1 MTGSRKV
8 GEPRW
13 KLEVLGGTRLLG
25 LEEPLPLERK
35 TAAVLAYLALEGTT
49 AKYQLSGLL
58 WPDSRE
64 ATARNNMRQLLRR
77 LRVATGAELV
87 TGEAGIALSDDV
99 SADAAEL
106 EAHVSAGRHAEAL
119 AFHGELLAGLDFADC
134 PEFDSWLQRA
144 RERLLGLRRRAAD
157 MEADRHEQRGELSR
171 ALEFATRGLEL
182 EPCSEEAYRRLMRL
196 HYLAGDR
203 AAALVAFEQCRL
215 MLQRELDTVPLPE
228 TWELARQIERG
239 AQRPRPAAR
248 PPLPVSVLRPPTLV
262 GREREWLQLEAAWE
276 AGQFI
281 VIMGEPGVGKTRLAR
296 DFAASKG
303 AWLSLEARPGDMR
316 VPYSSAI
323 RALRDSLA
331 RRPEVAL
338 EPWLRRELARLMPEF
353 GKPPPPMRSEADKL
367 RFLEAHAEAIYR
379 SATGLSALI
388 VDDIHYVDAASIELS
403 EYLFARHFPFRSSGL
418 PPLIDCCRRD
428 ELPPATREVFQRLLA
443 AGQMVLIE
451 LEPLPPDSVGE
462 LLGSLELPGAERFAP
477 ALARYTGGNPL
488 FLMET
493 LKYLLETGEL
503 EHGWPE
509 HLPLPG
515 KVRPLI
521 QQRLARLSPQALQ
534 LAQVAALAHDTFR
547 LELAGAVLEVPPL
560 SLGAAL
566 TELESALVLKG
577 EHFVHDLVFE
587 AVREGIPASF
597 KALLHRRLAEC
608 LQERQVSPS
617 AVAHHWL
624 EGGEPQRAVPFL
636 LAAAEADEAALRPL
650 AASALHAQAAALLQA
665 STYASSGSSSYP
677 SDRESG
683 KRTR

>member
-1 MTGSRKV
+1 MQTGMTWRV
-8 GEPRW
+8 
-13 KLEVLGGTRLLG
+13 EVLGGAHLLG
-25 LEEPLPLERK
+25 LGEPLPLERK
-35 TAAVLAYLALEGTT
+35 TAAVLAYLALEGPT

-87 TGEAGIALSDDV
+87 MGEGLISLSDAV
-99 SADAAEL
+99 STDAAEL

-119 AFHGELLAGLDFADC
+119 TFHGELLAGLDFADC
-134 PEFDSWLQRA
+134 LELDSWLQRA

-157 MEADRHEQRGELSR
+157 TEADRLEQRGELTR
-171 ALEFATRGLEL
+171 ALEFATRSLEL
-182 EPCSEEAYRRLMRL
+182 EPCSEETYRRLMRL

-203 AAALVAFEQCRL
+203 AAALVVFEQCRH

-228 TWELARQIERG
+228 TLELARQIERG
-239 AQRPRPAAR
+239 ARPARPVAR
-248 PPLPVSVLRPPTLV
+248 PQLPLSVLRPPTLV
-262 GREREWLQLEAAWE
+262 GREREWMRLEAAWE

-303 AWLSLEARPGDMR
+303 AYLSLEARPGDMR
-316 VPYSSAI
+316 IPYSSAV
-323 RALRDSLA
+323 RGLRDSLA
-331 RRPEVAL
+331 RRPEVSL
-338 EPWLRRELARLMPEF
+338 EPWVRRELARVMPEL
-353 GKPPPPMRSEADKL
+353 GEPPPPMRNEADKL

-388 VDDIHYVDAASIELS
+388 VDDVQYVDAASIELS
-403 EYLFARHFPFRSSGL
+403 EYLFARHFPFRSTGL

-428 ELPPATREVFQRLLA
+428 ELPPATREAFQRLLA

-451 LEPLPPDSVGE
+451 LEPLSRTSVEE
-462 LLGSLELPGAERFAP
+462 LLGSVEILGAERFA
-477 ALARYTGGNPL
+477 AELTRFTGGNPL
-488 FLMET
+488 FLVET
-493 LKYLLETGEL
+493 LKYLLETGGL
-503 EHGWPE
+503 ERGWPE
-509 HLPLPG
+509 HLPPPG
-515 KVRPLI
+515 KVRLLI
-521 QQRLARLSPQALQ
+521 QQRLERLSPQALQ
-534 LAQVAALAHDTFR
+534 LAQVAALAHDAFR

-560 SLGAAL
+560 SLGTAL
-566 TELESALVLKG
+566 AELESALVLKG

-597 KALLHRRLAEC
+597 KALLHRRLAGC
-608 LQERQVSPS
+608 LQEQRVSPS

-650 AASALHAQAAALLQA
+650 AASALYTQARALLEARGQDA
-665 STYASSGSSSYP
+665 
-677 SDRESG
+677 
-683 KRTR
+683 